1 MSTPT
6 QRDIVFGHARI
17 GYNNGQ
23 GPVRVVALK
32 LDAYMPAVAARAP
45 VPGLVLAHGGVLHRG
60 SKERDTFSP
69 GNGTRTSV
77 AEYCHRFAALGLPS
91 FSVQYRLHQNGPGA
105 DPATPPS
112 RAGQVAMS

>member
-45 VPGLVLAHGGVLHRG
+45 VPGLVLAHGGVLPRG
-60 SKERDTFSP
+60 SKGRDTFSP
-69 GNGTRTSV
+69 GNGTSPTAAQYFPPLS
-77 AEYCHRFAALGLPS
+77 ALGLPS
-91 FSVQYRLHQNGPGA
+91 FSVPYPLPPNGPQA
-105 DPATPPS
+105 QPP
-112 RAGQVAMS
+112 